1 MLKRGENMPGL
12 RIENDVFSENSKES
26 LNESKEFKQ
35 ENTLSNKENDN
46 EFWKNNVSK
55 FQKLN
60 SIDSNKNKLLKDN
73 KFANFTAS
81 YLNTESLFDVT
92 SFKSAISYDLVDNF
106 PAFNNFEKESPNVFS
121 RPILKEES
129 ELKEYSSSTLNYKE
143 AYEKVS
149 FYFIIYFRRFLD
161 NYQVVQ

>member
-12 RIENDVFSENSKES
+12 RIQNDVFLDNSKES
-26 LNESKEFKQ
+26 LNEYNEFKL
-35 ENTLSNKENDN
+35 ESARSNKENDN
-46 EFWKNNVSK
+46 ELWKNDVSK

-60 SIDSNKNKLLKDN
+60 SIESNKNKLLKDN

-92 SFKSAISYDLVDNF
+92 SFKSALSYDLVDNF
-106 PAFNNFEKESPNVFS
+106 PAFNNFEKECPNVFS
-121 RPILKEES
+121 RPILEEES
-129 ELKEYSSSTLNYKE
+129 EFKENSTSALNNKE

-149 FYFIIYFRRFLD
+149 FYIIIYYREFLD
-161 NYQVVQ
+161 KYQAVQ